1 MHFFTIQNIL
11 YIIAPFLSVALAMAT
26 NGSSVNGVNSLANLK
41 QTVDT
46 ANEQV
51 ATATIKSGVKQ
62 LFTTGTVFGMH
73 QSIAGQV
80 NNVSSEVN
88 KALENLRLRPAD
100 FKNFDPALNNIEV
113 TYLAYVDDVPNFAQT
128 VGTKGTTF
136 HVELNQPVADA
147 LTNLN
152 RAVQALGTA
161 LSEKG
166 FISEVSVSA
175 TEYAGDTLMKAR
187 SAWMGLLNFK
197 GSLETGSV
205 LF

>member
-1 MHFFTIQNIL
+1 
-11 YIIAPFLSVALAMAT
+11 MAT
-26 NGSSVNGVNSLANLK
+26 NDSYVNGVNSLANLK
-41 QTVDT
+41 QTVDI

-51 ATATIKSGVKQ
+51 ATATIKSGLKQ
-62 LFTTGTVFGMH
+62 FFTTGTVFGMP

-80 NNVSSEVN
+80 NNVSIEVN

-100 FKNFDPALNNIEV
+100 FKNFNPALNNIEV
-113 TYLAYVDDVPNFAQT
+113 TYLAVSINQDSWYVDDVPNFAQT

-152 RAVQALGTA
+152 RAVLALGTA

-166 FISEVSVSA
+166 FLSEAGVSA